1 MIENNDHV
9 TKERR
14 ITYIAKR
21 RMIMFQESND
31 RITKRNKVMVIGP
44 SKVRR

>member
-21 RMIMFQESND
+21 RMITFQEKQSD
-31 RITKRNKVMVIGP
+31 GDWAIQSATVSVE
-44 SKVRR
+44 